1 MRLSFNSQVFR
12 ALDVDNKLMKVAKE
26 MSLLEGQT
34 TRAGH
39 PPPLIVDLWDF
50 KSLNLNA
57 NELKILR
64 P

>member
-12 ALDVDNKLMKVAKE
+12 ALDVDNKLGKVSKE
-26 MSLLEGQT
+26 MSLLEGQVHLQAT
-34 TRAGH
+34 S
-39 PPPLIVDLWDF
+39 PPLLVDLWDF
-50 KSLNLNA
+50 KSLNLDA